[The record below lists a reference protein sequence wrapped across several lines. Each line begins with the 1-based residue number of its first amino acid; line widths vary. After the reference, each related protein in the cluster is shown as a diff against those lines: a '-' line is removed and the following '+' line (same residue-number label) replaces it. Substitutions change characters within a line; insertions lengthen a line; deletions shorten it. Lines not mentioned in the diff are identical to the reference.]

1 MSVADY
7 DGLSDLLMIV
17 YMIDNRLKWSIDNE
31 RRNRIE
37 RKKSRV
43 TGMK

>member
-31 RRNRIE
+31 RRDRIE
-37 RKKSRV
+37 
-43 TGMK
+43 

>member
-7 DGLSDLLMIV
+7 DGLFDLLMIV

-37 RKKSRV
+37 
-43 TGMK
+43 

>member
-1 MSVADY
+1 MADY

-17 YMIDNRLKWSIDNE
+17 YMIDNRLKWNIENE

-37 RKKSRV
+37 
-43 TGMK
+43 